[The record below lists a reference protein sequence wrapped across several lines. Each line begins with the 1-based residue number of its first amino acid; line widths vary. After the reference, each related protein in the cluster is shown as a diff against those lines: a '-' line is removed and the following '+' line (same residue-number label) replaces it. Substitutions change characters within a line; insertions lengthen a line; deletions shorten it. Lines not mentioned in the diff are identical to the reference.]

1 VRAGRSSAGAA
12 AGRGYPSPR
21 AGGVASRGRTTDR
34 DGVAGGSRS
43 ASSAKSEKRSGAQG
57 AGRSPVPGAG
67 AADEGPAAHSASR
80 RDPAP
85 SGRQVRGTIAVLGMF
100 VLTLLAAAADS
111 YIGVGLG
118 LMTLVALV
126 AASGIAALVVRRSDL
141 MSVVIAP
148 PLVFVGVAVVNMALA
163 PSATV
168 SLPTLATL
176 LIRGFPAMC
185 FGVAATIV
193 VAVARKIAH
202 R

>member
-1 VRAGRSSAGAA
+1 
-12 AGRGYPSPR
+12 
-21 AGGVASRGRTTDR
+21 
-34 DGVAGGSRS
+34 VAGGTRT
-43 ASSAKSEKRSGAQG
+43 ASSAKPEKR
-57 AGRSPVPGAG
+57 GRSHGARRPPAPGAG
-67 AADEGPAAHSASR
+67 AADEESAARSASR
-80 RDPAP
+80 QVPGP
-85 SGRQVRGTIAVLGMF
+85 SGRQVRGAIAVLGMF

-118 LMTLVALV
+118 LITLVALIL
-126 AASGIAALVVRRSDL
+126 ASGIAALVVRRSDL

-163 PSATV
+163 PSASV
-168 SLPTLATL
+168 SLPTWATL

>member
-1 VRAGRSSAGAA
+1 VRAGRSSAGSA
-12 AGRGYPSPR
+12 AGRAYPSPR

-34 DGVAGGSRS
+34 DAVAGESRT
-43 ASSAKSEKRSGAQG
+43 ASPGKSEKRGARR
-57 AGRSPVPGAG
+57 ASVPAG
-67 AADEGPAAHSASR
+67 ADKERSAARSAPR

-118 LMTLVALV
+118 LITLVALV

-141 MSVVIAP
+141 MSVIVAP

-163 PSATV
+163 PSAAV

-185 FGVAATIV
+185 LGVVATIV